1 MMRLGRRTGLRAC
14 IVGVLA
20 CAVTLGFGLSPHAP
34 LVASHAGGQP
44 GIGTPAIVPS
54 DGTNNFTVIDI
65 RGNNFSLAER
75 YLLASIDGLVNKNG
89 TNLFIIESPI
99 DAFWLDYINGSGMYS
114 GQLQSFAG
122 LLAMVDHFKAYFD
135 GIIVFDK
142 DDPDQANIATPLCG
156 ANKSLLVDHDIY
168 AAVKGVFDAPVTY
181 NMTKIVTDNAL
192 ANRTAKYTY
201 AFDNFYPLANQSALA
216 YYAEDAP
223 HHARSFYIANDIFTL
238 WRVLYVHSAPD
249 AGDRDPDP
257 QDQLDLVAR
266 ILDETPINIPIYG
279 YPWPDGGN
287 EGAAVTQISRRGKYV
302 IANDWAFNLPF
313 YAQMHLPAGY
323 TFNQSRPATLPALQN
338 KVYVTGLWS
347 DGDNIQFVFNFMK
360 FTLWDKRQ
368 PGTIPTGWTISSSCY
383 RLMPWVMKWFYES
396 ASATDYF
403 VAALSGK
410 GYMYPEEMNDA
421 MLQAYYTDTRPLLD
435 LTDLHEVQTM
445 NIGNKAETVAGILG
459 DKVNIIFDGYG
470 GSSYEFPEVHHGTP
484 VLHSLTITLRSNNTE
499 EQFRNVVGLKTAAM
513 FQPVFVFFNIHC
525 WSGEDDPLFW
535 NKFAAR
541 LQAAGVEVV
550 RPDVL
555 AQLARQAG
563 IGEVFNVVPANVML
577 VLTMAVAAAALA
589 VAIRRGRRA
598 R

>member
-1 MMRLGRRTGLRAC
+1 MMRNRRRIGLEAC
-14 IVGVLA
+14 LVGILA
-20 CAVTLGFGLSPHAP
+20 SIMAFGSGFFPAVP
-34 LVASHAGGQP
+34 LPVSQVSDRP
-44 GIGTPAIVPS
+44 GIATQTIVPS
-54 DGTNNFTVIDI
+54 DGDHNFTVVDI
-65 RGNNFSLAER
+65 RGNNFSVAER

-89 TNLFIIESPI
+89 TNLFIIESYI
-99 DAFWLDYINGSGMYS
+99 DAFWLDYINSSGMYS
-114 GQLQSFAG
+114 GHLQSLASMP
-122 LLAMVDHFKAYFD
+122 AMVDHFKTYFD
-135 GIIVFDK
+135 GIIIFDVH
-142 DDPDQANIATPLCG
+142 DLDQANMATPLCG
-156 ANKSLLVDHDIY
+156 ANKSLLVDHEIY
-168 AAVKGVFDAPVTY
+168 PTIKAVFDAPMTY
-181 NMTKIVTDNAL
+181 NMTKIVADNGL
-192 ANRTAKYTY
+192 TNRTLKYAY

-216 YYAEDAP
+216 YFAEDAP

-249 AGDRDPDP
+249 AGDRDPDTK
-257 QDQLDLVAR
+257 DQLDLVAR

-279 YPWPDGGN
+279 YPWPDGSN

-302 IANDWAFNLPF
+302 IANDWAYNLPF

-323 TFNQSRPATLPALQN
+323 AFNQSHPATLPALAN

-360 FTLWDKRQ
+360 FTLWDNRQ

-383 RLMPWVMKWFYES
+383 NLMPWVMKWFYEN
-396 ASATDYF
+396 ATATDYF

-410 GYMYPEEMNDA
+410 GYMYPREMTDT
-421 MLQAYYTDTRPLLD
+421 MLQAYYADTRPLLD

-445 NIGNKAETVAGILG
+445 NIGNKAETVAGLLG

-484 VLHSLTITLRSNNTE
+484 VLHSLILTLQPNNTE
-499 EQFRNVVGLKTAAM
+499 QQFQNVISLKTATISG
-513 FQPVFVFFNIHC
+513 PVFVFFNIHC
-525 WSGEDDPLFW
+525 WSGSTDPLFW

-541 LQAAGVEVV
+541 LQAAGMEVV

-563 IGEVFNVVPANVML
+563 IGAMFNIVPANVML
-577 VLTMAVAAAALA
+577 VLSMGVAIAGIA
-589 VAIRRGRRA
+589 VAIRRRRP
-598 R
+598 